1 VIYRASRIVF
11 PFLFLA
17 VSAVGANPTVDVPT
31 MKTIVEDA
39 IHPDLYWQDFSDL
52 EEQTM
57 TFYTAREWKPAWM
70 RDGRVTSQARQI
82 AAFMA
87 TVDDRGL
94 HAADYD
100 AQAWPGLM
108 NAIDRGSLGDPTALA
123 RFDVGFT
130 VSTMRCVSDLD
141 LGRVN
146 PKEFTFRVD
155 VDEKRHDLPRYIAL
169 LTTDDD
175 LDSTLAEIEPE
186 VAVYERTR
194 QALVRY
200 RGLVETFDQKELPSD
215 RVVKPG
221 EPYAAT
227 ADLARL
233 LAAVGDLG
241 ADRIQAVSGQVY
253 GSELAE
259 AVKHYQYRHGL
270 DQDGVMG
277 PATFIELNTPLSS
290 RVQQLQFTLE
300 RIRWI
305 PPGLEPPLIAV
316 NVPAFRLRVLESEEG
331 QARPVLDMNVIVGKT
346 YHKTPVFA
354 ERMRYVEFAP
364 YWNVPYSITSKEL
377 YPKIAKDPGY
387 VEAQDMEI
395 VRDFGPNAKPLEPTP
410 DNIAALKT
418 GHLHLRQRPGPN
430 NALGLVKFIF
440 PNSHNVYL
448 HSTPAQHLFSRSKR
462 AFSHGCIRVE
472 DPIGLAE
479 YVLREEEGWTRER
492 IEQAMNGEA
501 PTRVILREPLW
512 VYIIY
517 ASSLVDYE
525 GTTHFWN
532 DIYGHDQ
539 TLAETLAM
547 GYPYAR

>member
-1 VIYRASRIVF
+1 VIHRASRIVF

-200 RGLVETFDQKELPSD
+200 R
-215 RVVKPG
+215 
-221 EPYAAT
+221 
-227 ADLARL
+227 
-233 LAAVGDLG
+233 
-241 ADRIQAVSGQVY
+241 
-253 GSELAE
+253 
-259 AVKHYQYRHGL
+259 RHG
-270 DQDGVMG
+270 GSG
-277 PATFIELNTPLSS
+277 SS
-290 RVQQLQFTLE
+290 PRCGGRPRGRSDPGGLRAGL
-300 RIRWI
+300 RIRASRGRETL
-305 PPGLEPPLIAV
+305 PV
-316 NVPAFRLRVLESEEG
+316 
-331 QARPVLDMNVIVGKT
+331 QTRP
-346 YHKTPVFA
+346 
-354 ERMRYVEFAP
+354 
-364 YWNVPYSITSKEL
+364 
-377 YPKIAKDPGY
+377 
-387 VEAQDMEI
+387 
-395 VRDFGPNAKPLEPTP
+395 
-410 DNIAALKT
+410 
-418 GHLHLRQRPGPN
+418 RPGW
-430 NALGLVKFIF
+430 GD
-440 PNSHNVYL
+440 
-448 HSTPAQHLFSRSKR
+448 
-462 AFSHGCIRVE
+462 G
-472 DPIGLAE
+472 
-479 YVLREEEGWTRER
+479 
-492 IEQAMNGEA
+492 
-501 PTRVILREPLW
+501 
-512 VYIIY
+512 
-517 ASSLVDYE
+517 
-525 GTTHFWN
+525 
-532 DIYGHDQ
+532 
-539 TLAETLAM
+539 
-547 GYPYAR
+547 ARDLY